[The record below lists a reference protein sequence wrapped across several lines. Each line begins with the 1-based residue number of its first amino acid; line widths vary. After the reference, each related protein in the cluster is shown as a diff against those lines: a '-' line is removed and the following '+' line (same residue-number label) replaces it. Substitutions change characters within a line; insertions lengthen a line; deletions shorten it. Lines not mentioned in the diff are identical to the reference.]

1 MSVSCPECGGDVP
14 VATRTI
20 PVLAGTCPGC
30 SREVLL
36 MSPGTTPIPGVEIP
50 VAVAAEGA
58 DEDAEAVAVT
68 LPHPGDDDCEGTLQL
83 EAVGADRLVG
93 VCSDC
98 GEEFTFRLFTEG
110 QAEEAP
116 RAPARDRPTGER
128 NFAPRGDRADRGER
142 GEGGAPTRPCRQCG
156 GALSFDTG
164 PDGTVTGHCASCGNT
179 FSLAP
184 RRDRPG
190 GGGGR
195 GGYGGGGSYGGR
207 GRSYGGGGGGGYRG
221 RPSGG
226 GGGGGRYGPRRDEGG
241 SDDRRKRRYR
251 RDD

>member
-36 MSPGTTPIPGVEIP
+36 LSPGTTPIPGVEIP
-50 VAVAAEGA
+50 KAAPEEES
-58 DEDAEAVAVT
+58 EDAPTASAVT

-110 QAEEAP
+110 QEEEAP
-116 RAPARDRPTGER
+116 RPPPRERPPMGR
-128 NFAPRGDRADRGER
+128 SFAPRGDRD
-142 GEGGAPTRPCRQCG
+142 EGAAPTRPCRQCG

-164 PDGTVTGHCASCGNT
+164 ADGTVTGHCASCGNT

-184 RRDRPG
+184 RRDRGGGGG

-195 GGYGGGGSYGGR
+195 GGYGSYGGR

-226 GGGGGRYGPRRDEGG
+226 GGGGRYGPRRDDGG
-241 SDDRRKRRYR
+241 QDERRKRRPR
-251 RDD
+251 PRDD